1 MRCDVN
7 VSVRPVG
14 AAQFGTKVEV
24 KNMNSFSNMQKAIE
38 FEIERQ
44 VALIRAG
51 KADEVVQETRLW
63 DENKQVGGVAG
74 QAGQG
79 QKLLLLLCRGYVRL
93 HATLGFAA
101 ARGHQ
106 HVASPSFCMPILP
119 ARHQLLHPHR
129 LQATHSTH
137 ASTPHLLHTTN
148 APILHIQ
155 PSKFSFDA

>member
-63 DENKQVGGVAG
+63 DENKQVGRGRRCYCCCQVEV
-74 QAGQG
+74 
-79 QKLLLLLCRGYVRL
+79 LLLMYGAAVQLY
-93 HATLGFAA
+93 ATL
-101 ARGHQ
+101 
-106 HVASPSFCMPILP
+106 ASPEATSKWAAPPSAYQCCQPATSSCILT
-119 ARHQLLHPHR
+119 ACR
-129 LQATHSTH
+129 
-137 ASTPHLLHTTN
+137 
-148 APILHIQ
+148 Q
-155 PSKFSFDA
+155 PRA